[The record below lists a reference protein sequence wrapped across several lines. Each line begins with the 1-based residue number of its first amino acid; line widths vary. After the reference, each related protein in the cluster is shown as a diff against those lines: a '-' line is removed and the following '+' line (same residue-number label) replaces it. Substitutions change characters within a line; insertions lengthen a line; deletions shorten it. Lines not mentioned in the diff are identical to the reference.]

1 MTHLINIKRDKQISF
16 ALFQHV
22 PRCTRYFILTFNKQ
36 FAIKSKRYILI
47 KKFQTCLFLRTYYIS
62 FTRRSKKMVLTFS
75 RAHLNLISNRDFLNA
90 ENRTREAGNRS
101 PFENDFIDHL
111 RSVIHISNTRFLVKW
126 KNIFLSILKNYN
138 YKIKP
143 IIKREMYST
152 VGSISHS
159 LLSKYKIFQAI
170 RKKFQSQRVK
180 TAFHALSF
188 APRVLNRG
196 RRRINWFAPLA
207 AIIAAER
214 QGGELYSSNRE
225 KEIMPRRINGDDLW
239 KNGTNLREERH
250 ESVLGF
256 DRGIVMRALLRNVII
271 DYLCVFIIHDL

>member
-143 IIKREMYST
+143 IIKIYST
-152 VGSISHS
+152 VGPILFYRNIKFSKLFPFEKNFS
-159 LLSKYKIFQAI
+159 LKELK
-170 RKKFQSQRVK
+170 
-180 TAFHALSF
+180 
-188 APRVLNRG
+188 
-196 RRRINWFAPLA
+196 PLFMHYP
-207 AIIAAER
+207 
-214 QGGELYSSNRE
+214 L
-225 KEIMPRRINGDDLW
+225 P
-239 KNGTNLREERH
+239 H
-250 ESVLGF
+250 V
-256 DRGIVMRALLRNVII
+256 
-271 DYLCVFIIHDL
+271 C